1 MTPAGWSSP
10 VVSGCLFCRIV
21 QRELPATIVAEER
34 DVLAFRDINPQ
45 APTHLLVVPKTHIEQ
60 LSDLAESTAPLLS
73 HAVLLANRLA
83 REAGVGESGYRI
95 VINCGP
101 HAGQSVDHMHLHLLG
116 GRAMKWPPG

>member
-1 MTPAGWSSP
+1 MRPAGVVS

-34 DVLAFRDINPQ
+34 DMVAFRDIHPQ
-45 APTHLLVVPKTHIEQ
+45 APMHLLIIPKMHVER
-60 LSDLAESTAPLLS
+60 LCDLTESTSSLVS

-95 VINCGP
+95 VINCGSD
-101 HAGQSVDHMHLHLLG
+101 AGQSVDHVHVHLLG

>member
-1 MTPAGWSSP
+1 
-10 VVSGCLFCRIV
+10 VSGCLFCRIV

-45 APTHLLVVPKTHIEQ
+45 APTHLLVIPKIHVAQ
-60 LSDLAESTAPLLS
+60 LSDLTESAAPLLS
-73 HAVLLANRLA
+73 RAVLLANRLA